1 MCRAVSILLQKFPDI
16 RRDLTRANQDP
27 KPFIAKVRKV
37 CSDNTH
43 TVGAIYTI
51 ICVAICAKIFANSD
65 IY

>member
-16 RRDLTRANQDP
+16 RRDLAQANQDP

-43 TVGAIYTI
+43 TVLGHIHDYVWLYAQKY
-51 ICVAICAKIFANSD
+51 ICKF
-65 IY
+65 

>member
-16 RRDLTRANQDP
+16 RRDLARANQDP

-43 TVGAIYTI
+43 TVWGHIHDYMRGYMRTN
-51 ICVAICAKIFANSD
+51 ICKS
-65 IY
+65 